1 MSIPYSVLFEYEIR
15 DTEYDAMW
23 NLLSASV
30 TGTSHV
36 RNNLPCQDAHRWTLM
51 QNGDPNASHN
61 PRGPHTL
68 LIATADGAGSADRSQ
83 AGAACAV
90 EVALAFLEGA
100 LTALVPEDEAGWE
113 RLLTEAFKQARAAVF
128 ALADAECLPA
138 RAFACTLTLVIA
150 NDDWLVTGQI
160 GDGVVVAQT
169 LSGELITVAPPQR
182 GEYANETHFLIADD
196 ALNNFDGRIYRQHES
211 IEALTALAVMTDGLL
226 RLALD
231 VTDHRPH
238 APFFNPL
245 LNFAAHHPDP
255 KEARDQLCSFL
266 DSPRV
271 NARTDDDK
279 TLVLAARIQ

>member
-1 MSIPYSVLFEYEIR
+1 
-15 DTEYDAMW
+15 MW
-23 NLLSASV
+23 NLISASA
-30 TGTSHV
+30 TGTSHTK
-36 RNNLPCQDAHRWTLM
+36 NNLPCQDAHRWALM
-51 QNGDPNASHN
+51 QTG
-61 PRGPHTL
+61 TL
-68 LIATADGAGSADRSQ
+68 LIAVADGAGSAERSQ
-83 AGAACAV
+83 AGATCAV
-90 EVALAFLEGA
+90 EVAIAFLEGA
-100 LTALVPEDEAGWE
+100 LTTLVPEDEPGWE

-128 ALADAECLPA
+128 ALADADNLSP
-138 RAFACTLTLVIA
+138 RMFACTLTLVIA
-150 NDDWLVTGQI
+150 NDEWLVTGQI

-196 ALNNFDGRIYRQHES
+196 ALTNFDGRIYRQHET

-231 VTDHRPH
+231 LTVDRPH
-238 APFFNPL
+238 APFFTPL
-245 LNFAAHHPDP
+245 LHFPAAPHDP
-255 KEARDQLCSFL
+255 KEARDQLYAFL